1 MASAAAGSTKR
12 SFPDDENKTVRL
24 LADLGGMVKDHI
36 PEIFAEAEQLIG
48 QRKRSQHLIA
58 AVVAHQV
65 VVWLIRALEQANEPA
80 KKKRRLKKN
89 AQDAFAQAVFLHD
102 QLVFSGFSHGT
113 RAPWTMMSVYSTEQ
127 FELQCS
133 TIGSNRYEIIVP
145 HSTMFLPGN
154 CCDSVAACIRPDTIV
169 ALAVDIVFFV
179 VSDIAASHTITK
191 N

>member
-1 MASAAAGSTKR
+1 M
-12 SFPDDENKTVRL
+12 
-24 LADLGGMVKDHI
+24 KDHI
-36 PEIFAEAEQLIG
+36 PEIFAEAEKLIG

-58 AVVAHQV
+58 AAVAHQLV
-65 VVWLIRALEQANEPA
+65 FWLIHNMEQANEPP
-80 KKKRRLKKN
+80 KKKRAKKSV
-89 AQDAFAQAVFLHD
+89 QDPRAQAVFLNEM
-102 QLVFSGFSHGT
+102 LVYSGFVHGT

-179 VSDIAASHTITK
+179 VGDIAASHTITK